1 MQDTTRKYAADP
13 RSSEELLAAHR
24 QEMNAEDDT
33 REAIGVL
40 HFRGGWKE
48 FELGRQLTES
58 EDPEDRVIGADIL
71 AQLGWEKR
79 SFHEESVQILINL
92 LNDPDHN
99 VIHYAAISLGHRNDA
114 RAIPPLVELALHE
127 DPLVRFGVTFGLS
140 CHDDEQAIAALIQ
153 LSRDDDNDVRNWAMF
168 ALAAQTDMDG
178 PDIREALAAGLQD
191 PEVEIRGEAL
201 IGLARRKDVRVFAEL
216 VKEWALHDVS
226 ILSIEAAEK
235 LADPDLIPHLMNL
248 QESLDFSGD
257 QYFEDRIQDALEACE
272 QQAGLVFN
280 PSDYDQ
286 DAGQESD
293 QEPDRKPDK

>member
-13 RSSEELLAAHR
+13 RSSEELVAAHR
-24 QEMNAEDDT
+24 HEMNREDET
-33 REAIGVL
+33 REAIGLL

-58 EDPEDRVIGADIL
+58 EDPEGRVIGADIL

-79 SFHEESVQILINL
+79 SFHEESVQILIDL
-92 LNDPDHN
+92 LSDPDHK
-99 VIHYAAISLGHRNDA
+99 VIHYAAISLGHRNDV
-114 RAIPPLVELALHE
+114 RAIPRLLELAQHE
-127 DPLVRFGVTFGLS
+127 DPMIRFGVTFGLS

-153 LSRDDDNDVRNWAMF
+153 LSRDDDDDVRNWAMF
-168 ALAAQTDMDG
+168 ALADQTDIDG
-178 PDIREALAAGLQD
+178 PEIREALAAGLQD
-191 PEVEIRGEAL
+191 PETEIRGEAL
-201 IGLARRKDVRVFAEL
+201 VGLARRKDARVFTEL

-226 ILSIEAAEK
+226 ILSIEAAEE
-235 LADPDLIPHLMNL
+235 LADPDLVPHLMNL

-257 QYFEDRIQDALEACE
+257 QYFEDRIQDAIEACE

-286 DAGQESD
+286 ESD
-293 QEPDRKPDK
+293 QDPDK